1 MANYTPD
8 YTSSDVA
15 KAGANLFGVGLL
27 ELTAY
32 AGIIVLTV
40 IAVFLLSTW
49 RKVKR

>member
-1 MANYTPD
+1 MAYTPD

-32 AGIIVLTV
+32 AGIIVLV
-40 IAVFLLSTW
+40 AIISFLVGAW
-49 RKVKR
+49 KKNKR